1 MKRFLSLLL
10 ILAALFSLSGC
21 DSFEDT
27 PETDAAFAAYEAAV
41 KQSIAHKKGAITV
54 MTENKDTVVENVDS
68 IGVIEYSY
76 ATDEAGKVSFERN
89 DFTNGE
95 EVAAYYSDGKAAFQM
110 DMATGKWVDVTEV
123 SGAMLEH
130 DKNIFNNLS
139 LFRIDHNFRYS
150 KRFYE
155 SVSMEEAQGEK
166 IITVVIKN
174 SELDA
179 MFDLSDEKEIRRE
192 MCSQVRKFYVNE
204 EGDFYK
210 IAIETLQNVTYKGK
224 SGTLSNKIDVTLNY
238 ED

>member
-1 MKRFLSLLL
+1 MISLSLLIA
-10 ILAALFSLSGC
+10 ILLSFGGC
-21 DSFEDT
+21 STFKDT
-27 PETDAAFAAYEAAV
+27 PETDAAFAAYEAAI

-54 MTENKDTVVENVDS
+54 VTENEDTVVENKNS
-68 IGVIEYSY
+68 IGIIEYSFT
-76 ATDEAGKVSFERN
+76 TDEAGKVSFERN

-95 EVAAYYSDGKAAFQM
+95 EVAAYRGDGKAAYQM
-110 DMATGKWVDVTEV
+110 DLTTGKWVDVTET
-123 SGAMLEH
+123 SGAMLNH

-139 LFRIDHNFRYS
+139 LFRIDNNFRYS

-155 SVSMEEAQGEK
+155 SVSMEEAEGEK

-174 SELDA
+174 KELNA

-192 MCSQVRKFYVNE
+192 MCSQTRKFYVGE
-204 EGDFYK
+204 DGDLYK
-210 IAIETLQNVTYKGK
+210 ISIETLQNVTYKEK